1 MRRFEAR
8 GLRLTAAH
16 SIEDLRLAAQRRLPR
31 ALYDF
36 FDGGAEDEMTLR
48 TNRQAFQDLRFR
60 PQVLRNVSVIDTQ
73 REVFGRII
81 AMPMAT
87 APTGA
92 LGYGYPGADVAVAK
106 AAVAAGIPYILSST
120 ATASMERIAKAVQGR
135 LWFQPYTLK
144 DKDFFFGLIRRALAA
159 DYEALVI
166 TVDLPVGGNRERD
179 RRNHFSVPFKFTGHN
194 LWDFASKPAW
204 WSRIARHGMPV
215 MENLLGLAAHQT
227 SASALASSVGRN
239 HDTGFDWAALQQVR
253 DLWPRPLVLKGILHP
268 ADAERACAMGCDALV
283 VSNHGGRQLDGAVAS
298 LHALPDVLRAVRGRI
313 PVWVDGGVR
322 RGQDVVKALALGAH
336 GVLIGRAMVYGATAT
351 GQAGAQRALAILKDE
366 LIRTMSLCGT
376 SSLSDI
382 RAELLM
388 PLPEGG
394 MKDPANT

>member
-1 MRRFEAR
+1 M
-8 GLRLTAAH
+8 TPAH

-36 FDGGAEDEMTLR
+36 YDGGAEDEVTLR
-48 TNRQAFQDLRFR
+48 ANRQAFQDLRFR

-73 REVFGRII
+73 REVFGRSI

-144 DKDFFFGLIRRALAA
+144 DTDFFFGLIRRALAA

-322 RGQDVVKALALGAH
+322 RGQDVVKAPALGAH

-351 GQAGAQRALAILKDE
+351 GEAGAQRALAILKDE

-388 PLPEGG
+388 PLPEAG
-394 MKDPANT
+394 MTDPANT

>member
-8 GLRLTAAH
+8 GSRLTAAH

-36 FDGGAEDEMTLR
+36 FDGGAEDEVTLR
-48 TNRQAFQDLRFR
+48 ANRQAFQDLRFR

-73 REVFGRII
+73 REVFGRSI

-92 LGYGYPGADVAVAK
+92 LGYGYPGADVAIAK

-268 ADAERACAMGCDALV
+268 ADAERASAMGCDALV

-351 GQAGAQRALAILKDE
+351 GEAGAQRALAILKDE

-394 MKDPANT
+394 MTEPVNT

>member
-8 GLRLTAAH
+8 GSRLTAAH

-36 FDGGAEDEMTLR
+36 FDGGAEDEVTLR
-48 TNRQAFQDLRFR
+48 ANRQAFQDLRFR

-73 REVFGRII
+73 REVFGRSI

-92 LGYGYPGADVAVAK
+92 LGYGYPGADVAIAK

-298 LHALPDVLRAVRGRI
+298 LHALPGVLQAVRGRI

-351 GQAGAQRALAILKDE
+351 GEAGAQRALAILKDE
-366 LIRTMSLCGT
+366 LTRTMSLCGT

-394 MKDPANT
+394 MTEPVNT

>member
-8 GLRLTAAH
+8 GSRLTAAH

-36 FDGGAEDEMTLR
+36 FDGGAEDEVTLR
-48 TNRQAFQDLRFR
+48 ANRQAFQDLRFR

>member
-1 MRRFEAR
+1 
-8 GLRLTAAH
+8 LTAAH

-36 FDGGAEDEMTLR
+36 FDGGAEDEVTLR
-48 TNRQAFQDLRFR
+48 ANRQAFQDLRFR

>member
-8 GLRLTAAH
+8 GSRLTAAH

-36 FDGGAEDEMTLR
+36 FDGGAEDEVTLR
-48 TNRQAFQDLRFR
+48 ANRQAFQDLRFR

-73 REVFGRII
+73 REVFGRSI

-92 LGYGYPGADVAVAK
+92 LGYGYPGADVAIAK

-351 GQAGAQRALAILKDE
+351 GEAGAQRALAILKDE

-382 RAELLM
+382 RAVLLM

-394 MKDPANT
+394 MTDPANT

>member
-1 MRRFEAR
+1 MD
-8 GLRLTAAH
+8 AH

-36 FDGGAEDEMTLR
+36 FEGGAEDEVTLQA
-48 TNRQAFQDLRFR
+48 NRQAFKALRFR
-60 PQVLRNVSVIDTQ
+60 PQLLRDVSVIDTQ
-73 REVFGRII
+73 REVFGRHI

-92 LGYGYPGADVAVAK
+92 LGYGYPGADVAIAK

-120 ATASMERIAKAVQGR
+120 ATASIERIAKAVQGR

-144 DKDFFFGLIRRALAA
+144 DQDFFFGLIRRALAA

-179 RRNHFSVPFKFTGHN
+179 RRNHFSVPFKFTPHN
-194 LWDFASKPAW
+194 LMDFAAKPAW
-204 WSRIARHGMPV
+204 CWRMARHGMPV
-215 MENLLGLAAHQT
+215 MENLLGLAQHQT

-239 HDTGFDWAALQQVR
+239 HDTRFDWAALQQVR

-283 VSNHGGRQLDGAVAS
+283 VSNHGGRQLDGAVAT

-336 GVLIGRAMVYGATAT
+336 GVLLGRAMVFGATAA
-351 GQAGAQRALAILKDE
+351 GEAGAQRALAILKDE

-376 SSLSDI
+376 ASLRDI

-388 PLPEGG
+388 PASLADGPDSD
-394 MKDPANT
+394 MR

>member
-1 MRRFEAR
+1 
-8 GLRLTAAH
+8 
-16 SIEDLRLAAQRRLPR
+16 
-31 ALYDF
+31 
-36 FDGGAEDEMTLR
+36 MTLHA
-48 TNRQAFQDLRFR
+48 NRQAFQDLRFR

-73 REVFGRII
+73 REVFGRSI

-92 LGYGYPGADVAVAK
+92 LGYGYPGADVAIAK

-351 GQAGAQRALAILKDE
+351 GEAGAQRALAILKDE

-394 MKDPANT
+394 MTDPANT

>member
-8 GLRLTAAH
+8 GLGLTPAH

-36 FDGGAEDEMTLR
+36 YDGGAEDEVTLR
-48 TNRQAFQDLRFR
+48 ANRHAFQELRFR

-73 REVFGRII
+73 REVFGRSI

-179 RRNHFSVPFKFTGHN
+179 HRNHFSVPFKFTPHN
-194 LWDFASKPAW
+194 LMDFASKPAW
-204 WSRIARHGMPV
+204 WWRIARHGMPV
-215 MENLLGLAAHQT
+215 MENLLGLAHQQT

-239 HDTGFDWAALQQVR
+239 HDTGFDWVALQQVR
-253 DLWPRPLVLKGILHP
+253 DLWSRPLVLKGILHP

-283 VSNHGGRQLDGAVAS
+283 VSNHGGRQLDGAVAT

-336 GVLIGRAMVYGATAT
+336 GVLIGRAMVFGATAA
-351 GQAGAQRALAILKDE
+351 GDAGAQRALAILKEE

-376 SSLSDI
+376 PSLSDI
-382 RAELLM
+382 HAELLM
-388 PLPEGG
+388 PVPEGG
-394 MKDPANT
+394 MADLASH

>member
-8 GLRLTAAH
+8 GLRLTPAH
-16 SIEDLRLAAQRRLPR
+16 SIEDLRQAAQRRLPR
-31 ALYDF
+31 AVYDF
-36 FDGGAEDEMTLR
+36 YAGGAEDEVTLHA
-48 TNRQAFQDLRFR
+48 NCQAFQALRFR
-60 PQVLRNVSVIDTQ
+60 PQLLRNVSVIDTQ
-73 REVFGRII
+73 REVFGRSI

-92 LGYGYPGADVAVAK
+92 LGYGYPGADVAIAK

-298 LHALPDVLRAVRGRI
+298 LHALPDVLRTVRGRI

-351 GQAGAQRALAILKDE
+351 GEAGAQRALAILKDE

-376 SSLSDI
+376 PSLSDI

-394 MKDPANT
+394 MTEPVNT

>member
-8 GLRLTAAH
+8 GSRLTAAH

-36 FDGGAEDEMTLR
+36 FDGGAEDEVTLR
-48 TNRQAFQDLRFR
+48 ANRQAFQDLRFM

-73 REVFGRII
+73 REVFGRSI

-92 LGYGYPGADVAVAK
+92 LGYGYPGADVAIAK

-351 GQAGAQRALAILKDE
+351 GEAGAQRALAILKDE

-388 PLPEGG
+388 PLPEAG
-394 MKDPANT
+394 MTEPVNT

>member
-8 GLRLTAAH
+8 GSRLTAAH

-36 FDGGAEDEMTLR
+36 FDGGAEDEVTLR
-48 TNRQAFQDLRFR
+48 ANRQAFQDLRFR

-73 REVFGRII
+73 REVFGRSI

-92 LGYGYPGADVAVAK
+92 LGYGYPGADVAIAK

-268 ADAERACAMGCDALV
+268 ADAERACAIGCDALV

-351 GQAGAQRALAILKDE
+351 GEAGAQRALAILKDE

-394 MKDPANT
+394 MTDPANT

>member
-48 TNRQAFQDLRFR
+48 ANRQAFQDLRFR

-394 MKDPANT
+394 TKDPANT

>member
-48 TNRQAFQDLRFR
+48 ANRQAFQDLRFR

-239 HDTGFDWAALQQVR
+239 HDTGFDWVALQQVR

>member
-48 TNRQAFQDLRFR
+48 ANRQAFQDLRFR

-120 ATASMERIAKAVQGR
+120 ATASMERIAKAVEGR

-215 MENLLGLAAHQT
+215 MENLLGLAAHKT

-394 MKDPANT
+394 TKDPANT

>member
-8 GLRLTAAH
+8 GSRLTAAH
-16 SIEDLRLAAQRRLPR
+16 SIEELRLAAQRRLPR

-36 FDGGAEDEMTLR
+36 FDGGAEDEVTLR
-48 TNRQAFQDLRFR
+48 ANRQAFQDLRFR

-73 REVFGRII
+73 REVFGRSI

-92 LGYGYPGADVAVAK
+92 LGYGYPGADVAIAK

-351 GQAGAQRALAILKDE
+351 GEAGAQRALAILKDE

-388 PLPEGG
+388 PLPEAG
-394 MKDPANT
+394 MTDPANT

>member
-1 MRRFEAR
+1 MT
-8 GLRLTAAH
+8 LAH

-36 FDGGAEDEMTLR
+36 FEGGAEDEVTLHA
-48 TNRQAFQDLRFR
+48 NRRAFQDLRLR
-60 PQVLRNVSVIDTQ
+60 PQLLRNVSTINTQ
-73 REVFGRII
+73 RELFGRSI
-81 AMPMAT
+81 ALPMVT

-92 LGYGYPGADVAVAK
+92 LGYGYPGADVAIAK
-106 AAVAAGIPYILSST
+106 AAAAIGIPYILSST
-120 ATASMERIAKAVQGR
+120 ATASIERIAKAVQGR

-179 RRNHFSVPFKFTGHN
+179 HRNHYSVPFRFTPHN
-194 LWDFASKPAW
+194 LIDFASKPAW
-204 WSRIARHGMPV
+204 WWRIARHGMPV
-215 MENLLGLAAHQT
+215 MENLLGLAAQQT

-239 HDTGFDWAALQQVR
+239 HDTGFDWAGLQQVR
-253 DLWPRPLVLKGILHP
+253 DLWPRPLVIKGILHP
-268 ADAERACAMGCDALV
+268 ADAERACAMGCNAVV

-298 LHALPDVLRAVRGRI
+298 LHALPDVVQAVRGRI

-336 GVLIGRAMVYGATAT
+336 GVLIGRAMVYGATA
-351 GQAGAQRALAILKDE
+351 GGEAGAQRALAILQAE
-366 LIRTMSLCGT
+366 LVRTMSLCGT
-376 SSLSDI
+376 PSLSDI
-382 RAELLM
+382 GAELLM
-388 PLPEGG
+388 PHSQGWHS
-394 MKDPANT
+394 

>member
-8 GLRLTAAH
+8 GLGLTPAH

-36 FDGGAEDEMTLR
+36 YDGGAEDEVTLR
-48 TNRQAFQDLRFR
+48 ANRQAFQDLRFR

-73 REVFGRII
+73 REVFGRSI

-120 ATASMERIAKAVQGR
+120 ATASMERIAKAVEGR

-144 DKDFFFGLIRRALAA
+144 DKEFFFGLIRRALAA

-351 GQAGAQRALAILKDE
+351 GEAGAQRALAILKDE

-376 SSLSDI
+376 PSLSDI

-394 MKDPANT
+394 MTEPVNT

>member
-1 MRRFEAR
+1 
-8 GLRLTAAH
+8 LTAAH

-36 FDGGAEDEMTLR
+36 FDGGAEDEVTLR
-48 TNRQAFQDLRFR
+48 ANRQAFQDLRFR

-73 REVFGRII
+73 REVFGRSI

-92 LGYGYPGADVAVAK
+92 LGYGYPGADVAIAK

-351 GQAGAQRALAILKDE
+351 GEAGAQRALAILKDE

-394 MKDPANT
+394 MTEPVNT

>member
-8 GLRLTAAH
+8 GSRLTAAH

-36 FDGGAEDEMTLR
+36 FDGGAEDEVTLR
-48 TNRQAFQDLRFR
+48 ANRQAFQDLRFR

-73 REVFGRII
+73 REVFGRSI

-92 LGYGYPGADVAVAK
+92 LGYGYPGADVAIAK

-179 RRNHFSVPFKFTGHN
+179 RRNHFSVPFKFTGLN

-351 GQAGAQRALAILKDE
+351 GEAGAQRALAILQEE
-366 LIRTMSLCGT
+366 LVRTMSLCGT
-376 SSLSDI
+376 PNLSDI
-382 RAELLM
+382 GAELLM
-388 PLPEGG
+388 PHSQAGHG
-394 MKDPANT
+394 

>member
-48 TNRQAFQDLRFR
+48 ANRQAFQDLRFR

>member
-8 GLRLTAAH
+8 GSRLTAAH
-16 SIEDLRLAAQRRLPR
+16 SIEDLRLASQRRLPR

-36 FDGGAEDEMTLR
+36 FDGGAEDEVTLR
-48 TNRQAFQDLRFR
+48 ANRQAFQDLRFR

-73 REVFGRII
+73 REVFGRSI

-92 LGYGYPGADVAVAK
+92 LGYGYPGADVAIAK

-351 GQAGAQRALAILKDE
+351 GEAGAQRALAILKDE

-394 MKDPANT
+394 MTEPVNT

>member
-8 GLRLTAAH
+8 GSRLTAAH

-31 ALYDF
+31 SLYDF
-36 FDGGAEDEMTLR
+36 FDGGAEDEVTLR
-48 TNRQAFQDLRFR
+48 ANRQAFQDLRFR

-73 REVFGRII
+73 REVFGRSI

-92 LGYGYPGADVAVAK
+92 LGYGYPGADVAIAK

-179 RRNHFSVPFKFTGHN
+179 RRNHFSVPFKFTGLN

-351 GQAGAQRALAILKDE
+351 GEAGAQRALAILKDE

-394 MKDPANT
+394 MTEPVNT

>member
-8 GLRLTAAH
+8 GSRLTAAH

-36 FDGGAEDEMTLR
+36 FDGGAEDEVTLR
-48 TNRQAFQDLRFR
+48 ANRQAFQDLRFR

-73 REVFGRII
+73 REVFGRSI

-92 LGYGYPGADVAVAK
+92 LGYGYPGADVAIAK

-298 LHALPDVLRAVRGRI
+298 LHALPGVLQAVRGRI

-351 GQAGAQRALAILKDE
+351 GEAGAQRALAILKDE

-394 MKDPANT
+394 MTDPANT

>member
-8 GLRLTAAH
+8 GSRLTAAH

-36 FDGGAEDEMTLR
+36 FDGGAEDEVTLR
-48 TNRQAFQDLRFR
+48 ANRQAFQDLRFR

-73 REVFGRII
+73 REVFGRSI

-92 LGYGYPGADVAVAK
+92 LGYGYPGADVAIAK

-179 RRNHFSVPFKFTGHN
+179 RRNHFSVPFKFTGLN

-351 GQAGAQRALAILKDE
+351 GEAGAQRALAILKDE

-394 MKDPANT
+394 MTDPANT

>member
-8 GLRLTAAH
+8 GLGLTPAH

-36 FDGGAEDEMTLR
+36 FDGGAEDEVTLR
-48 TNRQAFQDLRFR
+48 ANRQAFQDLRFR

-73 REVFGRII
+73 REVFGRSI

-92 LGYGYPGADVAVAK
+92 LGYGYPGADVAIAK

-351 GQAGAQRALAILKDE
+351 GEAGAQRALAILKDE

-394 MKDPANT
+394 MTEPVNT

>member
-48 TNRQAFQDLRFR
+48 ANRQAFQDLRFR

-204 WSRIARHGMPV
+204 WSRIAWHGMPV

>member
-8 GLRLTAAH
+8 GSRLTAAH

-36 FDGGAEDEMTLR
+36 FDGGAEDEVTLR
-48 TNRQAFQDLRFR
+48 ANRQAFQDLRFR

-73 REVFGRII
+73 REVFGRSI

-92 LGYGYPGADVAVAK
+92 LGYGYPGADVAIAK

-120 ATASMERIAKAVQGR
+120 ATASMERIAKAVEGR

-144 DKDFFFGLIRRALAA
+144 DKEFFFGLIRRALAA

-351 GQAGAQRALAILKDE
+351 GEAGAQRALAILKDE

-388 PLPEGG
+388 PLPEAG
-394 MKDPANT
+394 MTDPANT

>member
-1 MRRFEAR
+1 LRRFEAR

-48 TNRQAFQDLRFR
+48 ANRQAFQDLRFR

>member
-1 MRRFEAR
+1 
-8 GLRLTAAH
+8 
-16 SIEDLRLAAQRRLPR
+16 LRLAAQRRLPR

-36 FDGGAEDEMTLR
+36 FDGGAEDEVTLR
-48 TNRQAFQDLRFR
+48 ANRQAFQDLRFR

-73 REVFGRII
+73 REVFGRSI

-92 LGYGYPGADVAVAK
+92 LGYGYPGADVAIAK

-268 ADAERACAMGCDALV
+268 ADAERASAMGCDALV

-351 GQAGAQRALAILKDE
+351 GEAGAQRALAILKDE

-394 MKDPANT
+394 MTDLANT

>member
-8 GLRLTAAH
+8 GSRLTAAH

-36 FDGGAEDEMTLR
+36 FDGGAEDEVTLR
-48 TNRQAFQDLRFR
+48 ANRQAFQDLRFR

-73 REVFGRII
+73 REVFGRSI

-92 LGYGYPGADVAVAK
+92 LGYGYPGADVAIAK

-298 LHALPDVLRAVRGRI
+298 LHALPAVLRAVRGRI

-351 GQAGAQRALAILKDE
+351 GEAGAQRALAILKDE

-394 MKDPANT
+394 MTDPANT

>member
-1 MRRFEAR
+1 
-8 GLRLTAAH
+8 LTAAH

-48 TNRQAFQDLRFR
+48 ANRQAFQDLRFR

-92 LGYGYPGADVAVAK
+92 LGYGYPGVDVAIAK

>member
-36 FDGGAEDEMTLR
+36 FDGGAEDEVTLR
-48 TNRQAFQDLRFR
+48 ANRQAFQDLRFR

-73 REVFGRII
+73 REVFGRFI

-92 LGYGYPGADVAVAK
+92 LGYGYPGADVAIAK

-351 GQAGAQRALAILKDE
+351 GEAGAQRALAILKDE

-394 MKDPANT
+394 MTEPVNT

>member
-1 MRRFEAR
+1 
-8 GLRLTAAH
+8 LTAAH

-36 FDGGAEDEMTLR
+36 FDGGAEDEVTLR
-48 TNRQAFQDLRFR
+48 ANRQAFQDLRFR

-73 REVFGRII
+73 REVFGRSI

-92 LGYGYPGADVAVAK
+92 LGYGYPGADVAIAK

-351 GQAGAQRALAILKDE
+351 GEAGAQRALAILKDE

-388 PLPEGG
+388 PLPEAG
-394 MKDPANT
+394 MTDPANT

>member
-1 MRRFEAR
+1 LRRFEAR

-48 TNRQAFQDLRFR
+48 ANRQAFQDLRFR

-73 REVFGRII
+73 RDVFGRII

>member
-1 MRRFEAR
+1 LRRFEAR

-48 TNRQAFQDLRFR
+48 ANRQAFQDLRFR

-135 LWFQPYTLK
+135 IWFQPYTLK

-394 MKDPANT
+394 TKDPANT